1 MSTSLPEGDH
11 IPSSL
16 ADAVVYAMLER
27 HGYRWSCRE
36 QGYTECL
43 IARQDERWLGRG
55 LSAREALD
63 DALRQMLP
71 SALARASVFATS
83 LPESLANLRPTS
95 DAQRTAPREAV
106 TPSAPLS
113 SATVT
118 APAATSAPVPSAP
131 SAVASSSVASS
142 SVAAPAVAPAP
153 PIAAAPVEPP
163 KPARVYDPN
172 DPNVVHIPDPPPLS
186 PEPAPVR
193 RTVVLAPP
201 INKARS
207 DEDVLELEVLEERLR
222 ALLPELAGFARDIQR
237 LGFIAFIARARHVA
251 TRSGDP
257 RVENV
262 VRRIAGRLGELAEQF
277 WPGSVK
283 ALQIRATPLQAG
295 ADMGLSDGG
304 RIHDW
309 AEAAEVAERLVEEK
323 RAKND
328 LRGLDDWGWAD
339 YDRCY
344 PPPNDPD
351 ERLETVRAAMEKLFG
366 RLEMKSSS
374 DCDRELQTAGD
385 KLAPELVKWARE
397 LRWIRPHVEDRVRWG
412 QAIGRLRWAAMRL
425 PREHRGPLD
434 IALDESHRPPKPW
447 AHELGEDP
455 IAKQK
460 KKVRKALLQG
470 RPTNEKATPDAV
482 AEWLTQA
489 FELGDA
495 FTNTEI
501 AERVMDW
508 AALVAALPSDEGS
521 GKDRKYRR
529 RLKGLQDEIDRR
541 LRGEPEQPEA
551 ANAEEEPEVV
561 SLDTDEGDLAFRKL
575 LDRVREKVAGKLA
588 LFVSNRADPLL
599 KEKLEKELG
608 FEIEWA
614 EIDPRRIQSRIESV
628 RQGTYD
634 LVLSATGFQ
643 GHSIDATLG
652 RETKACGLPYVRVN
666 RGRLTTTVRALARQ
680 FGFLDAA

>member
-1 MSTSLPEGDH
+1 MSTSLPEGEH

-16 ADAVVYAMLER
+16 ADAVVYAILER

-36 QGYTECL
+36 QGFVECL
-43 IARQDERWLGRG
+43 VTRQDERWLGRG
-55 LSAREALD
+55 LTAREALD
-63 DALRQMLP
+63 DALRLMLP
-71 SALARASVFATS
+71 SALARAGVFATS
-83 LPESLANLRPTS
+83 LPESLANLRPAS
-95 DAQRTAPREAV
+95 ADAAR
-106 TPSAPLS
+106 
-113 SATVT
+113 
-118 APAATSAPVPSAP
+118 APVRDVPAEPVAP
-131 SAVASSSVASS
+131 VVQPIVQLAPVAVAPVA
-142 SVAAPAVAPAP
+142 VAAPAVAPVAP
-153 PIAAAPVEPP
+153 VVVAPAPVEAP
-163 KPARVYDPN
+163 KVRVYDPN
-172 DPNVVHIPDPPPLS
+172 DPNVVHIPDPPS
-186 PEPAPVR
+186 PSAEPAPVR
-193 RTVVLAPP
+193 RTVVLPTP

-295 ADMGLSDGG
+295 ADMGLADGG

-309 AEAAEVAERLVEEK
+309 SEAAEIAERLVEEK

-351 ERLETVRAAMEKLFG
+351 ERLEAVRASMEKLFG

-374 DCDRELQTAGD
+374 DCDRDLQTAGD

-434 IALDESHRPPKPW
+434 IALDESHRPSKPW

-482 AEWLTQA
+482 SEWLNQA

-495 FTNTEI
+495 FTTSEI
-501 AERVMDW
+501 AERIMDW
-508 AALVAALPSDEGS
+508 APLVVALPNDEAS

-529 RLKGLQDEIDRR
+529 RLKGLQDEIERR
-541 LRGEPEQPEA
+541 LRGEPEQPEVA
-551 ANAEEEPEVV
+551 ATEEEPEAV

-588 LFVSNRADPLL
+588 LFVSNRADPQL